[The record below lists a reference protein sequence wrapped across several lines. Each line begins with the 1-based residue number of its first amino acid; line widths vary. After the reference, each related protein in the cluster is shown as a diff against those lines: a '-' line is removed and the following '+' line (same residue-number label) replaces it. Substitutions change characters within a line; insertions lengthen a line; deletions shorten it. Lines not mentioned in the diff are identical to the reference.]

1 MKKLSIIL
9 MGIVFMLTMSCQ
21 QKVDI
26 AAEKTAIQSALD
38 NYIKSVENE
47 DMELYGKTV
56 THDTVMVNFGT
67 FGPPIVGWTA
77 LEKVITD
84 QNQAL
89 SQTTITVSNLKIEVA
104 KSGKF
109 AWATSQWNFKTVMGD
124 KPLELPVRCT
134 WILEKQ
140 KDGWVIVHFHKSIAA
155 G

>member
-1 MKKLSIIL
+1 MLKLSIIL
-9 MGIVFMLTMSCQ
+9 TGIVFMLTMSCQ

-26 AAEKTAIQSALD
+26 QAEKTAIQSVLD
-38 NYIKSVENE
+38 DYVKSVENE

-56 THDTVMVNFGT
+56 AHDTAMVNFGT
-67 FGPPIVGWTA
+67 FGQPIVGWAA
-77 LEKVITD
+77 LEKVIAE
-84 QNQAL
+84 QNKAL
-89 SQTTITVSNLKIEVA
+89 SQTTITVSNVKIEVA

-109 AWATSQWNFKTVMGD
+109 AWATSQWNFKAVMGD

-140 KDGWVIVHFHKSIAA
+140 KDGWVIIHFHKSVAA